1 MINKEKLL
9 MSNNSSVLDFRW
21 RDSVSIRLWICS
33 LLTANWLQPR
43 PLTAITAPL
52 AYPPMLGG
60 LKAGDG
66 PVLILESSILTE
78 LPSRVL
84 TQLRLYS
91 LFTAAEQ
98 FVKKKKNF
106 LRDWRSSYFLKFF
119 LCFASLPPS
128 QTLLD
133 ECRISLYLPRLN
145 LSPGLFSVLWE
156 QPLFPLH
163 IITKIWHVLLTL
175 GMYAPI

>member
-1 MINKEKLL
+1 MELFCIYILFHDLRVNSYLFMINKEKLL

-98 FVKKKKNF
+98 FVKKKKQLSQRLKIKLFFLNFFFALHLF
-106 LRDWRSSYFLKFF
+106 LRAKHFWM
-119 LCFASLPPS
+119 
-128 QTLLD
+128 
-133 ECRISLYLPRLN
+133 
-145 LSPGLFSVLWE
+145 SV
-156 QPLFPLH
+156 
-163 IITKIWHVLLTL
+163 
-175 GMYAPI
+175 A

>member
-106 LRDWRSSYFLKFF
+106 LRDWRSSYFFNFF
-119 LCFASLPPS
+119 SLLCISSSEPNTSGWVSHKSLS
-128 QTLLD
+128 SET
-133 ECRISLYLPRLN
+133 EFITW
-145 LSPGLFSVLWE
+145 SVLCSVRTASV
-156 QPLFPLH
+156 PSAYH
-163 IITKIWHVLLTL
+163 H
-175 GMYAPI
+175 